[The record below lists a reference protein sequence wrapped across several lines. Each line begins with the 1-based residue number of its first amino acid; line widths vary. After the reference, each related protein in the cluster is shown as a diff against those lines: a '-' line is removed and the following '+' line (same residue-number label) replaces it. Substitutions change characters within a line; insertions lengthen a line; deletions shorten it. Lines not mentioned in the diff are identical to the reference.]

1 MILLDNAQAA
11 GLELNL
17 AKETADILHT
27 TYPGNLWA
35 VSVEGPRVMVRNLA
49 LAGNW
54 GYVRYIPAIYS
65 ASDWKKQVLQ
75 DGGELLERYE
85 MSRNPMSFLDT
96 LLAAAALPVDHAGN
110 HKPSM

>member
-17 AKETADILHT
+17 AKETADILYT
-27 TYPGNLWA
+27 QYPGNLWA

-65 ASDWKKQVLQ
+65 ASDWKKQTIT
-75 DGGELLERYE
+75 DGSKR
-85 MSRNPMSFLDT
+85 
-96 LLAAAALPVDHAGN
+96 
-110 HKPSM
+110 PSTYRCTRGQ